1 MEHTF
6 NLPLWSIPK
15 FRSKPQS
22 WTSLMQFSRKWRPQC
37 WHEPSSRTFRPKFR
51 APWTG
56 VVTVTRPDGQRRNQR
71 WRRPTMQMSCAQCR
85 IDLSRPVRW
94 HFPRHWPSLFFRRA
108 HVRDSRET
116 TPLNR
121 ILLRAQTVCIW
132 RCSSQPMTCPR
143 NPPLSTFFYWP
154 SNPKKKVTD
163 YIKSAIKAVI
173 ACKPIVGWRY
183 IYSFAFGVDRSHDGY
198 RWATVHHGRVTGLGA
213 LHDKSAVEQNTLGG
227 KYKPTEHDY
236 NDGH

>member
-22 WTSLMQFSRKWRPQC
+22 WTSLMQFSRKWRSQY

-116 TPLNR
+116 TPLNC

-143 NPPLSTFFYWP
+143 HPHLSIFFLLAVQ
-154 SNPKKKVTD
+154 SEKKEPITSSPQSKLSLRVSRLLDDAIFTLSLLGWTALTMDIDGPQFITD
-163 YIKSAIKAVI
+163 VWQASVRCTINLRLNKT
-173 ACKPIVGWRY
+173 P
-183 IYSFAFGVDRSHDGY
+183 
-198 RWATVHHGRVTGLGA
+198 
-213 LHDKSAVEQNTLGG
+213 
-227 KYKPTEHDY
+227 
-236 NDGH
+236 

>member
-22 WTSLMQFSRKWRPQC
+22 WTSLMQFSRKWRPQY

-143 NPPLSTFFYWP
+143 HPHLSIFFFYWP
-154 SNPKKKVTD
+154 SNPKK
-163 YIKSAIKAVI
+163 
-173 ACKPIVGWRY
+173 RN
-183 IYSFAFGVDRSHDGY
+183 R
-198 RWATVHHGRVTGLGA
+198 
-213 LHDKSAVEQNTLGG
+213 LHQVRNQSCHCV
-227 KYKPTEHDY
+227 
-236 NDGH
+236 